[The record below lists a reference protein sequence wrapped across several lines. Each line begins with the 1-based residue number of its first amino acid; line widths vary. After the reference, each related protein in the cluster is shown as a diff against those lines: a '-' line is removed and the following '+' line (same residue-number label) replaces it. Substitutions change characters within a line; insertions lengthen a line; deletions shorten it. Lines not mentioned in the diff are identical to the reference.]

1 MPKLNRTFSPIGLAC
16 AAVILTSLYGC
27 APLVVGGVAS
37 TSALVATDRRT
48 AGAQLDDQTIE
59 LKIGSDMRNRFGD
72 KARINAMSYDGWVLL
87 TGDIPTEQD
96 KQEAETIAAKVQK
109 VTKVINALRVG
120 DITPVSVRTNDTWLT
135 SKVKANLIDT
145 KGVPSRTMD
154 ITTERG
160 IVYLMGTVTSD
171 EAQRAATAA
180 SRSEEHTSEL
190 TSLLRISYAVFCL

>member
-1 MPKLNRTFSPIGLAC
+1 MRISDWSSDVCSSDLSNHAHSGSPHHASSRHVRRHRRLATRRSPIMPKLNRTFSPIGLAC

-87 TGDIPTEQD
+87 DR
-96 KQEAETIAAKVQK
+96 K
-109 VTKVINALRVG
+109 
-120 DITPVSVRTNDTWLT
+120 SV
-135 SKVKANLIDT
+135 V
-145 KGVPSRTMD
+145 
-154 ITTERG
+154 
-160 IVYLMGTVTSD
+160 
-171 EAQRAATAA
+171 
-180 SRSEEHTSEL
+180 
-190 TSLLRISYAVFCL
+190 